1 MQTLPCIRPKEE
13 NTSPKE
19 LYSISSVVR
28 EESERWGLGLHWA
41 VGPESDSES
50 TNLPMPSGPV
60 QAEEGGILL

>member
-1 MQTLPCIRPKEE
+1 MQTLPCIRPKKE

-19 LYSISSVVR
+19 FYSISSVVR

-50 TNLPMPSGPV
+50 ANL
-60 QAEEGGILL
+60 L